1 MTWNCDSCAASAVRL
16 ERRMVAIETKFN
28 EVEGRMEK
36 NENKVMEVEK
46 RVDTVEK
53 RQEKVEDLLA
63 KERERARRERV
74 EETRERDVRKRNVV
88 MHGIEEAGD
97 WAKSIEERSEW
108 DIKSCEN
115 VFGALK
121 MNITRSAICFCQ
133 RVGEKGDTPRPLVV
147 GLSRESQKEDLLDLA
162 HELRHTNFAE
172 VGIVPDLTQEQR
184 KDEGE
189 MVKEAKRRNQSR
201 SQDDRA
207 KNLVW
212 KVIGRRGEKRLV
224 KVAEKEGDSRVGP
237 RRRGGGGLQRGGGGA
252 LGGQPLLP
260 MRGGRGGTWVPG
272 GTATETE

>member
-88 MHGIEEAGD
+88 MHRIEEAGD
-97 WAKSIEERSEW
+97 WAKSVEERREW

-147 GLSRESQKEDLLDLA
+147 ELSRESQRRTCLTWLMSSGTPT
-162 HELRHTNFAE
+162 LRML
-172 VGIVPDLTQEQR
+172 VL
-184 KDEGE
+184 
-189 MVKEAKRRNQSR
+189 
-201 SQDDRA
+201 SQ
-207 KNLVW
+207 
-212 KVIGRRGEKRLV
+212 
-224 KVAEKEGDSRVGP
+224 
-237 RRRGGGGLQRGGGGA
+237 
-252 LGGQPLLP
+252 
-260 MRGGRGGTWVPG
+260 T
-272 GTATETE
+272 